1 LSQFSLKNEN
11 WLFSKINE
19 NCPTLVRTTNNKS
32 THNNTMKRI
41 IVRKKTKN
49 TRPPRGKY
57 PSNRKKIMTTK
68 KNIGTQENHEED
80 HKHHKH

>member
-1 LSQFSLKNEN
+1 MWYDFDIRLVKTGQEN
-11 WLFSKINE
+11 RLFLNCSK
-19 NCPTLVRTTNNKS
+19 
-32 THNNTMKRI
+32 
-41 IVRKKTKN
+41 
-49 TRPPRGKY
+49 PPRGGY